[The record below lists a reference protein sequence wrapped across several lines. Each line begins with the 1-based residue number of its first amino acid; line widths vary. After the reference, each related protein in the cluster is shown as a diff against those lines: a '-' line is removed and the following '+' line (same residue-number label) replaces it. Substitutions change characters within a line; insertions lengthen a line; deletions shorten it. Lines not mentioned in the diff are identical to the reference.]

1 MLGEEVEVLSIKE
14 DGTLVL
20 DYKQL
25 EEMLLADH
33 VRDKPV
39 VVISVTGSSRLGKS
53 FLMNFLL
60 RYADNNGD
68 GNWMAD
74 PHAQLDGGF
83 TWRGGCEAVTKG
95 IRFWSKVFL
104 AKTRT
109 GREVALVFM
118 DTEGT
123 FDLES
128 DVKDF
133 STLFALSTILSS
145 LQIFNVVKNI
155 NSNDL
160 DGLLV
165 FTGLAELANKD
176 SGGQSFQKLLFLIR
190 DWNSP
195 KSAAY
200 GYEGGRTFLNSRLKT
215 LGKQR
220 QQLRAIKERI
230 WSSFE
235 EVDCFLMPHPGLT
248 VDSED
253 FDGRLSEIKGDFL
266 QNMNALVT
274 SILDPANLLVK
285 RIAGRDMTCQDLYT
299 CIKAF
304 SDVFKGGKL
313 PPTTTWREATAKDQN
328 KEAAKEAVEV
338 YKKGIQAMFAKVDA
352 KRSLEKLAKEHE
364 RLKKEAMNLFVNTPK
379 MGGEKMSKDYKTN
392 VEQDIE
398 ELYEESRVALESK
411 IRSNKN
417 TWKKVAAGVV
427 GGVAVGTGIGAV
439 VSGALAPQVATE
451 VFQAASGV
459 IAPQVLPKLMEVA
472 TMALQRGFIPT

>member
-104 AKTRT
+104 
-109 GREVALVFM
+109 
-118 DTEGT
+118 
-123 FDLES
+123 
-128 DVKDF
+128 
-133 STLFALSTILSS
+133 
-145 LQIFNVVKNI
+145 
-155 NSNDL
+155 
-160 DGLLV
+160 
-165 FTGLAELANKD
+165 D

-285 RIAGRDMTCQDLYT
+285 RIAGREMTCQDLYT

-338 YKKGIQAMFAKVDA
+338 YKKGIQAMFAKVDV

-417 TWKKVAAGVV
+417 TWKKVVAGVV